1 MVRFFKI
8 FFFYLNEMPVNADHI
23 FYNGDKKLMP
33 KDQQPL
39 RLTEVKMCLCSST
52 CPGMFGVMEA
62 GVRCRSHLGHPPGVG
77 KLAVDGHLLTNFPWA
92 DVHLALAS
100 LLGCPPLPKACPWS
114 LQVCGDSAHLAPG
127 SSGNAGPLPLS
138 AFRLLFFC

>member
-100 LLGCPPLPKACPWS
+100 LLGCSPCPKPARGPCRCVGTALTSLPAAAVTRGLC
-114 LQVCGDSAHLAPG
+114 H
-127 SSGNAGPLPLS
+127 
-138 AFRLLFFC
+138 